1 LIKTAVAK
9 VQEHQETMKLG
20 AVVPQVQDVISNI
33 HAFDNANFENFL
45 SDEELIKFTETK
57 NQVTE
62 YMGKNCKTEPWQPVK
77 FNFGRY
83 TEIGKILN
91 AENVQKDR
99 LPNGGKFSTTGMN
112 DGGK

>member
-45 SDEELIKFTETK
+45 SDEELIKFT
-57 NQVTE
+57 
-62 YMGKNCKTEPWQPVK
+62 
-77 FNFGRY
+77 
-83 TEIGKILN
+83 
-91 AENVQKDR
+91 
-99 LPNGGKFSTTGMN
+99 
-112 DGGK
+112 